1 VLVLPLVLLLLVVA
15 LVLALLLVVVVVVVL
30 LLRAAIP
37 RRGLLRAVPS
47 RLPGYKLQTAL
58 QYKLQIIDD
67 KLQTAL

>member
-1 VLVLPLVLLLLVVA
+1 VLVLPLVLLLVVLA
-15 LVLALLLVVVVVVVL
+15 LVLALLLVVVVVV